1 MKDRTSS
8 QLFLVD
14 KFHFIKF
21 WEITVLL
28 RFERW
33 NVKFIILIQKPTLP

>member
-1 MKDRTSS
+1 MKDQTSPK
-8 QLFLVD
+8 LFLVD

-28 RFERW
+28 RFEHL